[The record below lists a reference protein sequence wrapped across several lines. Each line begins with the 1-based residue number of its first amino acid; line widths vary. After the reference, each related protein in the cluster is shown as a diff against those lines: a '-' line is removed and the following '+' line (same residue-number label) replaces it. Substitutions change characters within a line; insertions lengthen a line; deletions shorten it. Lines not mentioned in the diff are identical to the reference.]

1 MQWSSAKCPILM
13 HGTITGQTSK
23 LVGITT
29 IKLIVINHEDRVIAP
44 SLGCV
49 LT

>member
-1 MQWSSAKCPILM
+1 MQWSGAKCPILM

-29 IKLIVINHEDRVIAP
+29 IKLIVINHEDCVIT
-44 SLGCV
+44 LGCV